1 MRKAIPDVPPWPMGI
16 TSRFALVL
24 VQSTSCQRAY
34 LTRSRGQ
41 KKGCNSMYSA
51 LFVLGSINFSEEE
64 SELFWLSIASRAS
77 GDWLLCVTLVIL

>member
-1 MRKAIPDVPPWPMGI
+1 
-16 TSRFALVL
+16 
-24 VQSTSCQRAY
+24 
-34 LTRSRGQ
+34 
-41 KKGCNSMYSA
+41 MYSA